1 MTKGIKIKDETHTG
15 LKALAQYGDSLDGVI
30 QKLIR
35 FYLSKHTES
44 KRIVRPKGGTT

>member
-15 LKALAQYGDSLDGVI
+15 LKALAQYGDSLDSVI

-35 FYLSKHTES
+35 FYLKKPSES
-44 KRIVRPKGGTT
+44 KIAVKRGDK